1 LVRVVLTRCVRA
13 VRLLAR
19 DGRIPRPL
27 RWAAAFGVLPIP
39 GPLDEVVLVLVAGVL
54 WLFYRDRLRDAW
66 AQTGDTETQQESR
79 SSLSRITGA

>member
-1 LVRVVLTRCVRA
+1 VRAFFTRSIRA
-13 VRLLAR
+13 VRLLAH

-39 GPLDEVVLVLVAGVL
+39 GPLDELVLALVAGVL

-66 AQTGDTETQQESR
+66 ARTGHAETQQKPG